1 MLVWGKKKQQVCKN
15 IISSNVNRYKNHQ
28 KCVWLPDKWAQ
39 IDKKTRIIFIF
50 TANDSISFCNVRC
63 QDVFLFSTK
72 LARCLNKNFK
82 KQLDNWIKAC
92 AVFCSWENIVSVMFS
107 VIIFYFTMYQ
117 NFNAHE
123 LTTIKSCCSF
133 QYEDFSLLTDHSSV
147 PENTNRERNRPKY
160 ENAFFAIVNNMIMK
174 LRGGRGATALWIWF
188 TEKIK
193 IIVFQI
199 LWFMLIWSISEIE
212 VQVPISSFFS
222 AIF

>member
-1 MLVWGKKKQQVCKN
+1 MKMRLYG
-15 IISSNVNRYKNHQ
+15 IISSNVSWCKKHQ
-28 KCVWLPDKWAQ
+28 KFMITWQMGTNRQKDTNY
-39 IDKKTRIIFIF
+39 IYFYS
-50 TANDSISFCNVRC
+50 NDSISFCNVKC

-160 ENAFFAIVNNMIMK
+160 ENAYFAIVNNMIMK

-199 LWFMLIWSISEIE
+199 LWFMLIWSISEVE